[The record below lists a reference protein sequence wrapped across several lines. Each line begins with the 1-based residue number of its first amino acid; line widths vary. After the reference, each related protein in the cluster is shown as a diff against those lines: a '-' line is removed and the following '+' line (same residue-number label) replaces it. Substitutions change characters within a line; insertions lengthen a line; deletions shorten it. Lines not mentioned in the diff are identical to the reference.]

1 VEALKQQLGVELRGL
16 RERAALSGSAVAA
29 QLGWSQSKV
38 SRVETARFGATLT
51 EVAELV
57 SVFDVPDD
65 VRAEL
70 LSMAARASG
79 VPGAWVV
86 RAGGPPRRQA
96 EVASVESRL
105 AGLRQ
110 YHALVVPGLL
120 QAPAYTRA
128 VAVAGGFGDPD
139 DLVERRRRRQSL
151 VGNEGGPDCRFVI
164 DERSLL
170 RWPGDRAVMVDQID
184 HLTVAS
190 KRPAIEIRVLRV
202 GPGATVLSVAPF
214 IIYEYYAPDSPP
226 VVFCEG
232 QTADTYLSDPSDVE
246 SHSALFD
253 RLQREALSPTAS
265 RKFLSELRRTLAA

>member
-1 VEALKQQLGVELRGL
+1 VDAVKQQLGVELRGL
-16 RERAALSGSAVAA
+16 RERAAMSGSMVAA

-86 RAGGPPRRQA
+86 RAGGAPRRQS

-128 VAVAGGFGDPD
+128 IALAGGFGDPD
-139 DLVERRRRRQSL
+139 DLVERRRRRQAQ
-151 VGNEGGPDCRFVI
+151 VGNAGGPDCRFVI
-164 DERSLL
+164 DERALL
-170 RWPGDRAVMVDQID
+170 RWPGDRTVMVDQLD
-184 HLTVAS
+184 HLAAAA
-190 KRPAIEIRVLRV
+190 KRPTMDVRILRV
-202 GPGATVLSVAPF
+202 GAGATVLSVAPF
-214 IIYEYYAPDSPP
+214 IIYDYLSTDSPP
-226 VVFCEG
+226 VVFCES
-232 QTADTYLSDPSDVE
+232 QTADTYLSDLSDVE
-246 SHSALFD
+246 THSALFE
-253 RLQREALSPTAS
+253 RLHREALSPTAS
-265 RKFLSELRRTLAA
+265 RKFLSEMRRTLAT